1 MKQQKITRREFF
13 KASIK
18 RTLPILGAIALGP
31 AVLGSCSSDDGPLGC
46 EGSCIGTAQEG
57 CA

>member
-18 RTLPILGAIALGP
+18 RTLPILGAIALGRRCW
-31 AVLGSCSSDDGPLGC
+31 AVAAATTDRW
-46 EGSCIGTAQEG
+46 A
-57 CA
+57 AKARA

>member
-1 MKQQKITRREFF
+1 MKQNKITRREFF

-46 EGSCIGTAQEG
+46 
-57 CA
+57 